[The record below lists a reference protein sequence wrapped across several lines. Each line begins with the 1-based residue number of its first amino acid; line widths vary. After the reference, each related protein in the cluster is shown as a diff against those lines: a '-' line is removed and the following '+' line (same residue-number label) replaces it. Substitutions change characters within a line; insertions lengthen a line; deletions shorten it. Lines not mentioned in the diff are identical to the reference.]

1 MKRLAAEKRARM
13 RVKVLGASA
22 LMLLLTACGDH
33 PPKDGDDDGEQPPPQ
48 AAISIVAGSATE
60 SGSANATGEAAR
72 FNGPTGIA
80 IDAAGNLYVADTGND
95 SIRKITPSGVVT
107 TLAGAAG
114 TSQYIDGPGER
125 ARFVQPLALAINSSG
140 TLFVTDEMRIR
151 SISSAGQVATVAA
164 IPVGSNVT
172 AGSMPALVPKGIAA
186 DTRDHLLVTNGVST
200 RRIVAGATGMLE
212 GPEVAQDL
220 IGTRTAEAR
229 GVALDSNN
237 NVYVFDLQRRISRT
251 FNPLAVNANV
261 LSPLAGA
268 PNGRGAANGTGAAAT
283 FEEVVALTVDPQ
295 GNVYAADAV
304 NNLVRKITP
313 EGVVTTIAGSTRS
326 STLQPG
332 SLPGSLAPL
341 RGITNDGK
349 GNLYLTSGHAVI
361 KIRLP
366 ERQELT

>member
-1 MKRLAAEKRARM
+1 MKRPAVAKTTARM

-22 LMLLLTACGDH
+22 LMLLLAACGDH
-33 PPKDGDDDGEQPPPQ
+33 PPKDDDDDGEQPPAQ

-60 SGSANATGEAAR
+60 SGSTNATGEAAR

-95 SIRKITPSGVVT
+95 AIRKITPTGVVS
-107 TLAGAAG
+107 TLAGAPG
-114 TSQYIDGPGER
+114 SSEYIEGPGDR
-125 ARFVQPLALAINSSG
+125 ARFVQPLALAIDSSG
-140 TLFVTDEMRIR
+140 TLFVTDDMRIR
-151 SISSAGQVATVAA
+151 SVSSTGQVSTVAT
-164 IPVGSNVT
+164 IPVGSNVDSRSNG
-172 AGSMPALVPKGIAA
+172 AIVPRGIAA
-186 DTRDHLLVTNGVST
+186 DARGHLLVTNGLST

-212 GPEVAQDL
+212 GVEVAQDL
-220 IGTRTAEAR
+220 WGTRIAEAR
-229 GVALDSNN
+229 GVAVDSNN

-251 FNPLAVNANV
+251 FNPLTVNANV
-261 LSPLAGA
+261 LMPLAGA
-268 PNGRGAANGTGAAAT
+268 PNGRGAANGSGTAAT

-313 EGVVTTIAGSTRS
+313 EGVVTTVAGTTRKD
-326 STLQPG
+326 TLQPG
-332 SLPGSLAPL
+332 NLPGSLAPI

-349 GNLYLTSGHAVI
+349 GNFYLTSGNAVI

-366 ERQELT
+366 

>member
-1 MKRLAAEKRARM
+1 MKRPAVAKTARM

-22 LMLLLTACGDH
+22 LVLLLAACGDH
-33 PPKDGDDDGEQPPPQ
+33 PPKDDDDDDQPPAQ

-60 SGSANATGEAAR
+60 SGSTNATGEAAR

-95 SIRKITPSGVVT
+95 AIRKITPAGAVS
-107 TLAGAAG
+107 TLAGAPG
-114 TSQYIDGPGER
+114 TSQYVDGPGDR

-151 SISSAGQVATVAA
+151 SVSSAGQVATVAT

-172 AGSMPALVPKGIAA
+172 AGSLPVLVPKGIAA
-186 DTRDHLLVTNGVST
+186 DARDHILVTNGVST

-212 GPEVAQDL
+212 GVEVAQDL

-229 GVALDSNN
+229 GVAVDSNN
-237 NVYVFDLQRRISRT
+237 NVYVFDLQRRISRS
-251 FNPLAVNANV
+251 FNPLTVNANV
-261 LSPLAGA
+261 LTPLAGA
-268 PNGRGAANGTGAAAT
+268 PNGRGAVNGSGTAAT

-295 GNVYAADAV
+295 GNVYASDAV

-313 EGVVTTIAGSTRS
+313 EGVVTTLAGTTRKD
-326 STLQPG
+326 TLQPG
-332 SLPGSLAPL
+332 NLPGSLAPI

-366 ERQELT
+366 

>member
-1 MKRLAAEKRARM
+1 MKRLAVAKTARM

-22 LMLLLTACGDH
+22 LMLMLAACGDH
-33 PPKDGDDDGEQPPPQ
+33 PPKDDDDDEQPPAQ

-60 SGSANATGEAAR
+60 RGSTNATGDAAR
-72 FNGPTGIA
+72 FDAPTGIA

-95 SIRKITPSGVVT
+95 SIRKITPAGVVT

-114 TSQYIDGPGER
+114 TSQYVDGPGDR
-125 ARFVQPLALAINSSG
+125 ARFLQPLALAIDSSG

-151 SISSAGQVATVAA
+151 SISSAGQVSTFTT

-172 AGSMPALVPKGIAA
+172 AGSMPAVVPKGIAA
-186 DTRDHLLVTNGVST
+186 DARGHVLVTNGIST
-200 RRIVAGATGMLE
+200 RRIVTGATGMLE

-229 GVALDSNN
+229 GMATDSSN

-251 FNPLAVNANV
+251 FNPLTVNANV

-268 PNGRGAANGTGAAAT
+268 PNGRGAANGTGTAAT

-313 EGVVTTIAGSTRS
+313 EGVVSTIAGTARN

-332 SLPGSLAPL
+332 NLPGSLAPI
-341 RGITNDGK
+341 RGIANDGK
-349 GNLYLTSGHAVI
+349 GNLYATSGNAVI

-366 ERQELT
+366 

>member
-1 MKRLAAEKRARM
+1 MKRPAAAKRARM

-22 LMLLLTACGDH
+22 VMVLLAACGDH
-33 PPKDGDDDGEQPPPQ
+33 PPKDKDDDKQPPAQ
-48 AAISIVAGSATE
+48 AAISVFAGSATDA
-60 SGSANATGEAAR
+60 GSTNATGEAAR
-72 FNGPTGIA
+72 FDNPTGIA

-95 SIRKITPSGVVT
+95 TIRKITPSGAVT
-107 TLAGAAG
+107 TLAGAARA
-114 TSQYIDGPGER
+114 SQYVDGPGDR
-125 ARFVQPLALAINSSG
+125 ARFLQPLALAINSSG
-140 TLFVTDEMRIR
+140 TLYVTDEMRIR
-151 SISSAGQVATVAA
+151 SISSAGQVATVAT

-172 AGSMPALVPKGIAA
+172 AGSMPVLVPKGIAA
-186 DTRDHLLVTNGVST
+186 DARDHLLVTNGVST

-212 GPEVAQDL
+212 GIDVAQDL

-229 GVALDSNN
+229 GVAVDSSN

-251 FNPLAVNANV
+251 FNPTTVNANV
-261 LSPLAGA
+261 LTPLAGA
-268 PNGRGAANGTGAAAT
+268 PNGRGAANGTGTAAT

-304 NNLVRKITP
+304 NNLVRRITP
-313 EGVVTTIAGSTRS
+313 EGVVSTIAGTARNA
-326 STLQPG
+326 TLQAG
-332 SLPGSLAPL
+332 NLPGSLAPI

-366 ERQELT
+366 

>member
-1 MKRLAAEKRARM
+1 MKRPAVAKTARM

-22 LMLLLTACGDH
+22 LVLLLAACGDH
-33 PPKDGDDDGEQPPPQ
+33 PPKDDDDDDQPPAQ
-48 AAISIVAGSATE
+48 AAISIIAGSATE
-60 SGSANATGEAAR
+60 SGSTNATGEAAR

-95 SIRKITPSGVVT
+95 AIRKITPAGAVS
-107 TLAGAAG
+107 TLAGAPG
-114 TSQYIDGPGER
+114 TSQYVDGPGDR

-151 SISSAGQVATVAA
+151 SVSSAGQVATVAT

-172 AGSMPALVPKGIAA
+172 AGSLPVLVPKGIAA
-186 DTRDHLLVTNGVST
+186 DARDHILVTNGVST
-200 RRIVAGATGMLE
+200 RRIVVGATGMLE
-212 GPEVAQDL
+212 GVEVAQDL

-229 GVALDSNN
+229 GVAVDSNN
-237 NVYVFDLQRRISRT
+237 NVYVFDLQRRISRS
-251 FNPLAVNANV
+251 FNPLTVNANV
-261 LSPLAGA
+261 LTPLTGA
-268 PNGRGAANGTGAAAT
+268 PNGRGAVNDSGTAAT

-295 GNVYAADAV
+295 GNVYASDAV

-313 EGVVTTIAGSTRS
+313 EGVVTTLAGTTRKD
-326 STLQPG
+326 TLQPG
-332 SLPGSLAPL
+332 NLPGSLAPI

-366 ERQELT
+366 

>member
-1 MKRLAAEKRARM
+1 MKRLAVARTARM

-22 LMLLLTACGDH
+22 LLLLLAACGDH
-33 PPKDGDDDGEQPPPQ
+33 PPKDDEDDDGQPPAQ
-48 AAISIVAGSATE
+48 AISVVAGNALE
-60 SGSANATGEAAR
+60 AGSTNATGGAAR

-95 SIRKITPSGVVT
+95 TIRKITPAGVVT

-114 TSQYIDGPGER
+114 SSQYIDGPGDR
-125 ARFVQPLALAINSSG
+125 ARFLQPLALAIDSGG

-151 SISSAGQVATVAA
+151 SVTSAGQVATFAT

-172 AGSMPALVPKGIAA
+172 AGSMPVVVPKGIAA
-186 DTRDHLLVTNGVST
+186 DARGHLLVTNGIST
-200 RRIVAGATGMLE
+200 RRIVSGATGMLE
-212 GPEVAQDL
+212 GVEVAQDL

-229 GVALDSNN
+229 GVAVDSSNN
-237 NVYVFDLQRRISRT
+237 VVVFDLQRRISRT
-251 FNPLAVNANV
+251 FNPTGVNANV
-261 LSPLAGA
+261 LSPLAGS
-268 PNGRGAANGTGAAAT
+268 PNGRGAVNGTGTAAS

-313 EGVVTTIAGSTRS
+313 DGVVTTVAGTARNG
-326 STLQPG
+326 TLQTG
-332 SLPGSLAPL
+332 NLPGSLAPL

-349 GNLYLTSGHAVI
+349 GNLYATSGNAVI
-361 KIRLP
+361 KIRLLP
-366 ERQELT
+366 

>member
-1 MKRLAAEKRARM
+1 MKRLAVAKTARM

-22 LMLLLTACGDH
+22 LMLLLAACGDH
-33 PPKDGDDDGEQPPPQ
+33 PPKDDDDDDGQPPAQ
-48 AAISIVAGSATE
+48 AAISIFAGNATE
-60 SGSANATGEAAR
+60 SGSTNASGDAAR

-80 IDAAGNLYVADTGND
+80 IDAAGNVYVADTGND
-95 SIRKITPSGVVT
+95 AIRKITPSGAVT
-107 TLAGAAG
+107 TLAGAPG
-114 TSQYIDGPGER
+114 TSQYVDGPGDR

-151 SISSAGQVATVAA
+151 SISSAGQVATVAT

-172 AGSMPALVPKGIAA
+172 AGSMPVLVPKGIAA
-186 DTRDHLLVTNGVST
+186 DARDHLLVTNGIST

-212 GPEVAQDL
+212 GVEVAQDL

-229 GVALDSNN
+229 GVAVDSNN
-237 NVYVFDLQRRISRT
+237 NVYVFDLQRRISRS
-251 FNPLAVNANV
+251 FNPLTVNANV
-261 LSPLAGA
+261 LTPLAGA
-268 PNGRGAANGTGAAAT
+268 PNGRGAVNGTGTAAT

-313 EGVVTTIAGSTRS
+313 EGVVTTIAGTARNG
-326 STLQPG
+326 TLQTG
-332 SLPGSLAPL
+332 SLPGSLAPI
-341 RGITNDGK
+341 RGIANDGK
-349 GNLYLTSGHAVI
+349 GTLYATSGNAVI

-366 ERQELT
+366 

>member
-1 MKRLAAEKRARM
+1 MKRPAVAKTARM

-22 LMLLLTACGDH
+22 LVLLLAACGDH
-33 PPKDGDDDGEQPPPQ
+33 PPKDDDDDDQPPAQ

-60 SGSANATGEAAR
+60 SGSTNATGEAAR

-95 SIRKITPSGVVT
+95 AIRKITPAGAVS
-107 TLAGAAG
+107 TLAGAPG
-114 TSQYIDGPGER
+114 TSQYVDGPGDR

-151 SISSAGQVATVAA
+151 SVSSAGQVATVAT

-172 AGSMPALVPKGIAA
+172 AGSLPVLVPKGIAA
-186 DTRDHLLVTNGVST
+186 DARDHILVTNGVST

-212 GPEVAQDL
+212 GVEVAQDL

-229 GVALDSNN
+229 GVAVDSNN
-237 NVYVFDLQRRISRT
+237 NVYVFVLQRRISRS
-251 FNPLAVNANV
+251 FNPLTVNANV
-261 LSPLAGA
+261 LTPLAGA
-268 PNGRGAANGTGAAAT
+268 PNGRGAVNGSGTAAT

-295 GNVYAADAV
+295 GNVYASDAV

-313 EGVVTTIAGSTRS
+313 EGVVTTLAGTTRKD
-326 STLQPG
+326 TLQPG
-332 SLPGSLAPL
+332 NLPGSLAPI

-366 ERQELT
+366 

>member
-1 MKRLAAEKRARM
+1 MKKQEVTTVARRRLRL
-13 RVKVLGASA
+13 VCASA
-22 LMLLLTACGDH
+22 AMLLLAACGDH
-33 PPKDGDDDGEQPPPQ
+33 PPKDDDEDDEKPPAQ
-48 AAISIVAGSATE
+48 TAISIVAGSATE
-60 SGSANATGEAAR
+60 SGSTNATGTAAR

-95 SIRKITPSGVVT
+95 SIRKITPAGAVT
-107 TLAGAAG
+107 TLAGSAS
-114 TSQYIDGPGER
+114 TSQYVDGPGDR

-151 SISSAGQVATVAA
+151 SITSAGQVATVAT

-186 DTRDHLLVTNGVST
+186 DARDHLLVTNGIST
-200 RRIVAGATGMLE
+200 RRIVTGATGMLE

-220 IGTRTAEAR
+220 MGTRTAEAR
-229 GVALDSNN
+229 GVATDSNN

-251 FNPLAVNANV
+251 FNPLTVNANV
-261 LSPLAGA
+261 LNPLAGQ
-268 PNGRGAANGTGAAAT
+268 PNGRGALNGTGTAAT

-313 EGVVTTIAGSTRS
+313 EGVVSTIAGTTRN
-326 STLQPG
+326 STLQTG
-332 SLPGSLAPL
+332 NLPGSLAPI

-349 GNLYLTSGHAVI
+349 GNLYATSGNAVI

-366 ERQELT
+366 